1 MRSNLRREAM
11 AKLIFGI
18 PKGSLQE
25 STIQLL
31 LKAGYRVEVRPRS
44 YYPAIDDEEIE
55 ARLIRPQDMPRFV
68 EKGAVDAGL
77 TGADWVAENESDVV
91 AVADLVYAKQRLTT
105 VRWVIAVPEDSP
117 IQRVEDLDG
126 KSVSTE
132 LVNVTQ
138 KFLAAR
144 GVDARVEFSHGAT
157 ETKVPDLVDAI
168 VELTETGTSL
178 AANRLRIVGTVME
191 STTQLIASKAAWAD
205 AWKRTKIESIAMLL
219 QGAVL
224 GQSKVGLKMN
234 VPDGALQKVLSLLPA
249 LRNPTVSSLAGK
261 SGYAV
266 ETVLDE
272 SVARTLIPRLKR
284 AGAEGIIEYPLNKVV
299 L

>member
-1 MRSNLRREAM
+1 MP
-11 AKLIFGI
+11 KLVFGI

-25 STIQLL
+25 STIQMMLR
-31 LKAGYRVEVRPRS
+31 AGYRVEVHPRS
-44 YYPAIDDEEIE
+44 YYPAIDDPEME

-68 EKGAVDAGL
+68 EKGTVDAGL

-91 AVADLVYAKQRLTT
+91 AVAELVYAKQHLTS
-105 VRWVIAVPEDSP
+105 VRWVIAVPQDSP
-117 IQRVEDLDG
+117 LERLEDLEG
-126 KSVSTE
+126 KSISTE
-132 LVNVTQ
+132 LVSVTR
-138 KFLAAR
+138 KFLKRR
-144 GVDARVEFSHGAT
+144 GVSARVEFSHGAT

-168 VELTETGTSL
+168 VELTETGASL
-178 AANRLRIVGTVME
+178 DANRLRILDTVME
-191 STTQLIASKAAWAD
+191 STTQLIASRQAWAD
-205 AWKRTKIESIAMLL
+205 AWKKTKIESLGMLL
-219 QGAVL
+219 KGAVL

-234 VPDGALQKVLSLLPA
+234 VPAAALQKVLAVLPA
-249 LRNPTVSSLAGK
+249 LRNPTISNLAGE

-272 SVARTLIPRLKR
+272 TVARDLIPTLKR

>member
-1 MRSNLRREAM
+1 MP
-11 AKLIFGI
+11 KLVFGI

-25 STIQLL
+25 STNQMLL
-31 LKAGYRVEVRPRS
+31 RAGYRVEARPRS
-44 YYPAIDDEEIE
+44 YYPAIDDEEMD

-68 EKGAVDAGL
+68 EKGSVDAGL

-91 AVADLVYAKQRLTT
+91 VVTDLVYAKQHLTP
-105 VRWVIAVPEDSP
+105 VRWVVAVPEDSP
-117 IQRVEDLDG
+117 IRRAEDLQG
-126 KSVSTE
+126 KSISTE
-132 LVNVTQ
+132 LVNVTR
-138 KFLAAR
+138 KFLTAL

-178 AANRLRIVGTVME
+178 AANRLRVVATVME
-191 STTQLIASKAAWAD
+191 STTQLIASRQAWGD
-205 AWKRTKIESIAMLL
+205 SWKKTKIENLAMLL
-219 QGAVL
+219 HGAVL
-224 GQSKVGLKMN
+224 GLSKVGLKMN
-234 VPDGALQKVLSLLPA
+234 VPNGALQKVLSLLPA
-249 LRNPTVSSLAGK
+249 LRNPTVSNLAGN

-272 SVARTLIPRLKR
+272 SVARGLIPKLKR